1 MPQYQIARATEFFS
15 TTLKDEGEVENVRVV
30 VRVRPLSRKE
40 QEAGYRQI
48 MQVDTVNNS
57 ICVENPQAA
66 DGEPPKMFT
75 FDSVFDMDSRQVDVY
90 NETARPI
97 VDKVLMGY
105 NGTILAYGQT
115 GTGKTFTMA
124 GICSEPELKGII
136 PNSFAHIFGYIAKA
150 EDHRKYL
157 QLGQS
162 PVNRFLVRVA
172 HIEIYNEEVRDLLG
186 KDQSARLEVKERPD
200 IGVYIKDL
208 SGYVVNNADDME
220 RIMTLGN
227 KNRMVGATAMNETSS
242 RSHAIFTITIEN
254 GDVGEDGKQHIKM
267 GKLHLVDLA
276 VNRYCVLQGSERQ
289 SKTGATGLRLKEA
302 TKINLSLSTL
312 GNVISALVDG
322 KSTHIPYRNSK
333 LTRLLQDSLG
343 GNSKTVMCAN
353 IGPADYNY
361 DETISTLR
369 YANRAKNIKNRARVN
384 EDPKDALL
392 RQFQSEI
399 QELRKQ
405 LDDAGLPPH
414 VTGDAA
420 ERESE
425 SSDDE
430 SSDSETQKGKKKK
443 PLSINNHLMTMDQLD
458 DGEDTVDEYKEN
470 KEAEEV
476 DEEKELKEMEDKEKH
491 EVELKKTQT
500 EHEEL
505 REKLSNL
512 EKKILVGGENLLE
525 KAQLQE
531 QLLEAS
537 ARELEQRKKRE
548 EQLRQELQEKEAE
561 LIDIEERYS
570 SLQEEAIGKTKK
582 LKKVFGLLMSAKAE
596 LADLQHEH
604 QREME
609 GLLDS
614 VRSLTRELKLQE
626 MIIDSFIPLHYQDKL
641 EQYMHW
647 NEDIGEWQL
656 KCVAYTGNNMRKQ
669 LPLHSANHGKEYQ
682 PPDMSHVYLTYSS
695 DRAATARASRKG
707 KSAGQG
713 PRPSSY
719 R

>member
-1 MPQYQIARATEFFS
+1 MAT
-15 TTLKDEGEVENVRVV
+15 VRGYAP
-30 VRVRPLSRKE
+30 PLAWRESRKP
-40 QEAGYRQI
+40 
-48 MQVDTVNNS
+48 
-57 ICVENPQAA
+57 C
-66 DGEPPKMFT
+66 
-75 FDSVFDMDSRQVDVY
+75 SVHSTEVDVY

-150 EDHRKYL
+150 DDHRKYVRTWP
-157 QLGQS
+157 S
-162 PVNRFLVRVA
+162 RVNRFLVRVA

-227 KNRMVGATAMNETSS
+227 KNMCEHWSLVVTNVYIPSVRTLVLSCN
-242 RSHAIFTITIEN
+242 
-254 GDVGEDGKQHIKM
+254 QC
-267 GKLHLVDLA
+267 LHP
-276 VNRYCVLQGSERQ
+276 Q
-289 SKTGATGLRLKEA
+289 
-302 TKINLSLSTL
+302 
-312 GNVISALVDG
+312 
-322 KSTHIPYRNSK
+322 
-333 LTRLLQDSLG
+333 
-343 GNSKTVMCAN
+343 CAN

-414 VTGDAA
+414 VNGDTA

-425 SSDDE
+425 SSDDG

-443 PLSINNHLMTMDQLD
+443 PLSINKHLMTMDQLND
-458 DGEDTVDEYKEN
+458 AEDTVDEYKEN

-548 EQLRQELQEKEAE
+548 EQLRQELQQKEAE
-561 LIDIEERYS
+561 LVDIEERYS

-669 LPLHSANHGKEYQ
+669 LPVHSASHGKEYQ